1 MSAINPLGVPAH
13 QHPNGGG
20 WVADTATVHESA
32 YVGPSARVYGYAQ
45 VYDSAQVSG
54 NAQVYGDAQVSGN
67 AWVYDSARVS
77 GDAQVSGNAQ
87 VYGDARVEA
96 PRHVLTV
103 GPIGS
108 EDQYATLA
116 RTEAGH
122 LLTVGCWRN
131 GTIDD
136 LKAEVMRRAP
146 RCWPEYREVR
156 RLLRLRL
163 AGWDAERAAAAA
175 DEAVTA

>member
-1 MSAINPLGVPAH
+1 MSALNPLGVPAH

-32 YVGPSARVYGYAQ
+32 YVGPNAWVCDSAQVCGSAQVYGNARVYG
-45 VYDSAQVSG
+45 
-54 NAQVYGDAQVSGN
+54 NAQVSGN
-67 AWVYDSARVS
+67 AWV
-77 GDAQVSGNAQ
+77 SGN
-87 VYGDARVEA
+87 ARVEA

-146 RCWPEYREVR
+146 QCWPEYREVR

>member
-1 MSAINPLGVPAH
+1 MSSLNPLGVPAH

-32 YVGPSARVYGYAQ
+32 YVGPDARVYGSAQ
-45 VYDSAQVSG
+45 VYDSAQVYG
-54 NAQVYGDAQVSGN
+54 N
-67 AWVYDSARVS
+67 ARVS
-77 GDAQVSGNAQ
+77 GN
-87 VYGDARVEA
+87 ARVEA

-146 RCWPEYREVR
+146 QCWPEYREVR

>member
-45 VYDSAQVSG
+45 VYDSAQVYG
-54 NAQVYGDAQVSGN
+54 NAQVSGN
-67 AWVYDSARVS
+67 
-77 GDAQVSGNAQ
+77 
-87 VYGDARVEA
+87 ARVEA

-122 LLTVGCWRN
+122 LLTVGCWWN

-146 RCWPEYREVR
+146 QCWPEYREVR

>member
-1 MSAINPLGVPAH
+1 MSALNPLGVPAH

-32 YVGPSARVYGYAQ
+32 YVGP
-45 VYDSAQVSG
+45 
-54 NAQVYGDAQVSGN
+54 NAQVSGN
-67 AWVYDSARVS
+67 AWVCGSAWVSGNARVS
-77 GDAQVSGNAQ
+77 GDARVSGSARVSGNAW
-87 VYGDARVEA
+87 VSGNARVEA

-146 RCWPEYREVR
+146 QCWPEYREVR

>member
-1 MSAINPLGVPAH
+1 
-13 QHPNGGG
+13 
-20 WVADTATVHESA
+20 
-32 YVGPSARVYGYAQ
+32 
-45 VYDSAQVSG
+45 
-54 NAQVYGDAQVSGN
+54 
-67 AWVYDSARVS
+67 
-77 GDAQVSGNAQ
+77 
-87 VYGDARVEA
+87 ARVEA

-146 RCWPEYREVR
+146 QCWPEYREVR

>member
-32 YVGPSARVYGYAQ
+32 YVGPSARVSGNAW
-45 VYDSAQVSG
+45 VCGSARVSGDARVSG
-54 NAQVYGDAQVSGN
+54 NAQVYGN
-67 AWVYDSARVS
+67 
-77 GDAQVSGNAQ
+77 
-87 VYGDARVEA
+87 ARVEA

-146 RCWPEYREVR
+146 QCWPEYREVR